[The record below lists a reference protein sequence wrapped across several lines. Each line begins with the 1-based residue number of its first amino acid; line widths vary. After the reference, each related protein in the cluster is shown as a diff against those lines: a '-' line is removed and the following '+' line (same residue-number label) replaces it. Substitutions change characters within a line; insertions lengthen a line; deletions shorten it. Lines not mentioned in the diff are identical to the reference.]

1 MCQYLTSS
9 MVYIGDNVL
18 GSGTPFTL
26 QKEDVKVIFIRLAH
40 NCEQYSLLETKR
52 FNEKYLIESKD
63 TPE

>member
-1 MCQYLTSS
+1 

-40 NCEQYSLLETKR
+40 NCEHYSLLETKR
-52 FNEKYLIESKD
+52 FNEKYLIDS
-63 TPE
+63 TPGAE